1 MSDNVK
7 EIIGSIF
14 SIAVKVVI
22 GFLVVMFIRKYA
34 VMAYNYG
41 YRVFTEPPVTITGEG
56 TDIQVTIG
64 EDNSVME
71 IGKILENKGLIRDAK
86 LFFIQELANE
96 YHGKIK
102 PGKYELNT
110 SMTAS
115 EMILIMAD
123 AEKEM
128 TEEELL
134 YGADEQEVPFKVEES
149 EMMLEEFGD
158 DPDIKT
164 DGYGPI
170 EDEQGTVEGE
180 E

>member
-22 GFLVVMFIRKYA
+22 GFLIVMFIRKYA

-56 TDIQVTIG
+56 TDIEVTIG
-64 EDNSVME
+64 EDNSVLE
-71 IGKILENKGLIRDAK
+71 IGKMLENKGLIRDAK
-86 LFFIQELANE
+86 LFFVQELANE

-102 PGKYELNT
+102 PGKYQLNT
-110 SMTAS
+110 SMTAD
-115 EMILIMAD
+115 EMIVIMAD
-123 AEKEM
+123 AEQEM

-134 YGADEQEVPFKVEES
+134 YGGDEEVPFKVEES
-149 EMMLEEFGD
+149 EMILDEFGD
-158 DPDIKT
+158 EPDIAT
-164 DGYGPI
+164 DGYGPV
-170 EDEQGTVEGE
+170 EDTEVTDEGE
-180 E
+180 Q

>member
-71 IGKILENKGLIRDAK
+71 IGKMLENKGLIRDAK

>member
-71 IGKILENKGLIRDAK
+71 IGKMLENKGLIRDAK

-164 DGYGPI
+164 DRYGPI

>member
-71 IGKILENKGLIRDAK
+71 IGKMLENKGLIRDAK

-115 EMILIMAD
+115 EMI
-123 AEKEM
+123 
-128 TEEELL
+128 L